1 MDLPGLI
8 VLCVLPSGFGYG
20 GAGAYGVWCL
30 YVLAGTKLKYR
41 PGVIIG
47 GKGLEHDCGVHR
59 GIGYFLEPLI
69 LLGLFARAPISIRLK
84 GKVLICLC
92 CALSVRPNGLLQRI
106 WCVEIFFLDE
116 FLCGCT

>member
-1 MDLPGLI
+1 
-8 VLCVLPSGFGYG
+8 
-20 GAGAYGVWCL
+20 
-30 YVLAGTKLKYR
+30 VLAGTKLKYR

-92 CALSVRPNGLLQRI
+92 CALKCQAKWIAPKNLVCGN
-106 WCVEIFFLDE
+106 FLP
-116 FLCGCT
+116 G

>member
-1 MDLPGLI
+1 M
-8 VLCVLPSGFGYG
+8 FGSG
-20 GAGAYGVWCL
+20 GAGAYGGCCL

-47 GKGLEHDCGVHR
+47 GKCLEHDCGVHR

-84 GKVLICLC
+84 GNVLICLC

-106 WCVEIFFLDE
+106 FMLCFKCQAKWIAPKNLVCGNFLP
-116 FLCGCT
+116 G

>member
-1 MDLPGLI
+1 VSLI
-8 VLCVLPSGFGYG
+8 VVVRSAFVFGSG
-20 GAGAYGVWCL
+20 GAGAYGCV
-30 YVLAGTKLKYR
+30 VLAGTKLRYR

-69 LLGLFARAPISIRLK
+69 LLGLFSRAPISIRLK
-84 GKVLICLC
+84 GECLICLC

-106 WCVEIFFLDE
+106 WNFFVIVAAIEIVWSGFR
-116 FLCGCT
+116 